1 MINTLKLS
9 LLSPVIISVAYL
21 PTYCPHNDLQYL
33 RPVKPMLKFIQFN
46 FRDFSNA
53 LTLLRH
59 FWVSFFQMFS

>member
-1 MINTLKLS
+1 METTLKLFWF
-9 LLSPVIISVAYL
+9 SPNIISVAYL
-21 PTYCPHNDLQYL
+21 PTYCPQNDLQYL
-33 RPVKPMLKFIQFN
+33 RPVKPTLKFIQFN